1 MTDHRPGRCENE
13 NRLQFRSVTDTGYGL
28 IIGGEKVEAEGGY
41 DIVNPATE
49 QVVGVAPDASAQQ
62 AADACAAAKD
72 AFDAWSRTSQE
83 ERSALLTRFAEVWD
97 AHAAE
102 LVPLVQAETGATMR
116 VAKTMQV
123 PQVSAR
129 FRRYAQPESNL
140 VALPPAV
147 MPGTA
152 LAPGGIIGGVEHRAP
167 VGVVAALA
175 AYNFPVTNM
184 AGKVAP
190 ALAMGN
196 TVVIKPPVQDPLAVI
211 RMGELFEEAG
221 FPAGVVNVVS
231 ANSVEAAEAITT
243 HPDVDMISFT
253 GSTAVGCRIAEV
265 GGKQMKRLLLELGGK
280 GAAIVFDDAD
290 LKNVISNV
298 SSTWTFHSG
307 QICTSPTR
315 VVVQRGV
322 YDELVG
328 KLTGMAG
335 HLKVGDPLERDTVLG
350 PVITGTH
357 RERVE
362 GLVRSATDE
371 GATLATGGKR
381 PELDTGFYVAPTL
394 VVDATNDMTIAREEV
409 FGPVITV
416 IPFDTEDEA
425 IAIANDSPYGLYNY
439 VFSEDSGKAMAV
451 AKLLRSGNVGI
462 NTLQRNHEAA
472 FGGFKYSGVGRDG
485 GSWGLH
491 AYSEMQSIVWKG

>member
-1 MTDHRPGRCENE
+1 MADSYS
-13 NRLQFRSVTDTGYGL
+13 LL
-28 IIGGEKVEAEGGY
+28 IAGEAVEAAGGY
-41 DIVNPATE
+41 EVINPATE
-49 QVVGVAPDASAQQ
+49 QVVGVAPNASVDQAQ
-62 AADACAAAKD
+62 AACAAAKE
-72 AFDAWSRTSQE
+72 AFDGWSRTPVE
-83 ERSALLTRFAEVWD
+83 ERCAILDRIAGVID
-97 AHAAE
+97 AHRDE
-102 LVPLVQAETGATMR
+102 LVTVVQAETGATMR

-123 PQVSAR
+123 PQAAAR
-129 FRRYAQPESNL
+129 FRRYSQVESNL
-140 VALPPAV
+140 VPLAPAI
-147 MPGTA
+147 MPTTA

-184 AGKVAP
+184 AGKIAP

-196 TVVIKPPVQDPLAVI
+196 TLVVKPPTQDPLGVI
-211 RMGELFEEAG
+211 RMCGLFEEAG
-221 FPAGVVNVVS
+221 LPPGVVNVVS
-231 ANSVEAAEAITT
+231 ADTVEAAEAVTT
-243 HPDVDMISFT
+243 SPDVDMISFT
-253 GSTAVGCRIAEV
+253 GSTGVGCRIAEV
-265 GGKQMKRLLLELGGK
+265 AGKQMKRLLLELGGK

-290 LKNVISNV
+290 LKEVVSNV

-315 VVVQRGV
+315 VLVQRGV

-328 KLTGMAG
+328 RLAGMAP

-350 PVITGTH
+350 PVITGVH
-357 RERVE
+357 RDRVE
-362 GLVRSATDE
+362 RIIQSAVDE
-371 GATLATGGKR
+371 GATLATGGQR

-394 VVDATNDMTIAREEV
+394 VVDATNQMTVAREEI

-425 IAIANDSPYGLYNY
+425 IEIANDSPYGLFDY
-439 VFSEDSGKAMAV
+439 VFSADSGRAMAV
-451 AKLLRSGNVGI
+451 AKLLRAGNVGI

-491 AYSEMQSIVWKG
+491 AYSEMQSILWKG

>member
-1 MTDHRPGRCENE
+1 MTNTDY
-13 NRLQFRSVTDTGYGL
+13 RLL
-28 IIGGEKVEAEGGY
+28 IGGDKVEAADGY
-41 DIVNPATE
+41 DVINPATE
-49 QVVGVAPDASAQQ
+49 ALVGVAPNASVDQ
-62 AADACAAAKD
+62 AAAACDAARAAAD
-72 AFDAWSRTSQE
+72 SWARTPME
-83 ERSALLTRFAEVWD
+83 ERCALLAKVADVID
-97 AHAAE
+97 AHRDE

-123 PQVSAR
+123 PQAAAR
-129 FRRYAQPESNL
+129 FRRYAQVESNL

-147 MPGTA
+147 MPSTA

-167 VGVVAALA
+167 IGVVACLA

-184 AGKVAP
+184 AGKMAP

-196 TVVIKPPVQDPLAVI
+196 TLVVKPPVQDPLGVI
-211 RMGELFEEAG
+211 RMAELFEEAG

-231 ANSVEAAEAITT
+231 ANTVEAAEAITT
-243 HPDVDMISFT
+243 HPEVDMISFT
-253 GSTAVGCRIAEV
+253 GSTGVGCRIAEV

-280 GAAIVFDDAD
+280 GAAIVFDDAN
-290 LKNVISNV
+290 LKDVISNV

-315 VVVQRGV
+315 LVVQRGV
-322 YDELVG
+322 YDEVVG
-328 KLTGMAG
+328 KLAGMAG

-362 GLVRSATDE
+362 GIIASATAE
-371 GATLATGGKR
+371 GATLAAGGER
-381 PELDTGFYVAPTL
+381 PDLETGFYVAPTL
-394 VVDATNDMTIAREEV
+394 VVDATNDMTVAREEI

-416 IPFDTEDEA
+416 IPFDDEDEA
-425 IAIANDSPYGLYNY
+425 IAISNDTPYGLYDY
-439 VFSEDSGKAMAV
+439 VFSGDTGRAMAV
-451 AKLLRSGNVGI
+451 AKLLKAGNVGI

>member
-1 MTDHRPGRCENE
+1 M
-13 NRLQFRSVTDTGYGL
+13 DTYRL
-28 IIGGEKVEAEGGY
+28 IIGGEQVEAAGGY
-41 DIVNPATE
+41 DVVNPATE
-49 QVVGVAPDASAQQ
+49 ELVGVAPDASADQ
-62 AADACAAAKD
+62 AGDACVAARE
-72 AFDAWSRTSQE
+72 AFDGWARTPMA
-83 ERSALLTRFAEVWD
+83 ERCALIGKFADVWD
-97 AHAAE
+97 SHLDE

-129 FRRYAQPESNL
+129 FRRYAQVESNL
-140 VALPPAV
+140 VPLPPAV
-147 MPGTA
+147 VLSTP
-152 LAPGGIIGGVEHRAP
+152 LAAGGLIGAVEHRAP
-167 VGVVAALA
+167 IGVVAALA

-184 AGKVAP
+184 AGKIAP

-196 TVVIKPPVQDPLAVI
+196 TLVVKPPVQDPLGVV
-211 RMGELFEEAG
+211 RMVEMFEEAG
-221 FPAGVVNVVS
+221 FPPGVVNLVS
-231 ANSVEAAEAITT
+231 ASTVEAAEAITT
-243 HPDVDMISFT
+243 HPEVDMISFT
-253 GSTAVGCRIAEV
+253 GSTGVGCRIGEV
-265 GGKQMKRLLLELGGK
+265 AGKQMKRLLLELGGK

-290 LKNVISNV
+290 LKNVIGNV

-328 KLTGMAG
+328 KLSGMAG
-335 HLKVGDPLERDTVLG
+335 HLKVGDPLERDTVIG
-350 PVITGTH
+350 PVITGAH

-362 GLVRSATDE
+362 GLVASATAE
-371 GATLATGGKR
+371 GATLATGGER
-381 PELDTGFYVAPTL
+381 PPMDTGFYVAPTL
-394 VVDATNDMTIAREEV
+394 VVDATNEMTIAREEV

-425 IAIANDSPYGLYNY
+425 IAIANDSPYGLYDY
-439 VFSEDSGKAMAV
+439 VFSEDSGRAMAV
-451 AKLLRSGNVGI
+451 AKLLRAGNVGI
-462 NTLQRNHEAA
+462 NTLQRNNEAA

>member
-1 MTDHRPGRCENE
+1 MTD
-13 NRLQFRSVTDTGYGL
+13 TYDL
-28 IIGGEKVEAEGGY
+28 IIGGERVEGAGGY
-41 DIVNPATE
+41 DVVNPATE
-49 QVVGVAPDASAQQ
+49 QVVGVAPNASVDQAQQ
-62 AADACAAAKD
+62 ACAVARE
-72 AFDAWSRTSQE
+72 AFDAWSRTPMV
-83 ERSALLTRFAEVWD
+83 ERCAILDRIADVLD
-97 AHAAE
+97 AHRDE

-123 PQVSAR
+123 PQAAAR
-129 FRRYAQPESNL
+129 FRRYAQVESNL
-140 VALPPAV
+140 VALPPAT
-147 MPGTA
+147 MPTTA
-152 LAPGGIIGGVEHRAP
+152 LAPGGIIGGVQHRAP

-184 AGKVAP
+184 AGKIAP

-196 TVVIKPPVQDPLAVI
+196 TLVVKPPTQDPLGVI
-211 RMGELFEEAG
+211 RMVELFAEAG
-221 FPAGVVNVVS
+221 LPPGVVNVVS
-231 ANSVEAAEAITT
+231 ADTVEAAEAITT
-243 HPDVDMISFT
+243 SADVDMISFT
-253 GSTAVGCRIAEV
+253 GSTGVGCRIAEV
-265 GGKQMKRLLLELGGK
+265 AGKQMKRLLLELGGK

-290 LKNVISNV
+290 LKNAISNI

-315 VVVQRGV
+315 VVAQRGV

-328 KLTGMAG
+328 KLAAMAG

-350 PVITGTH
+350 PVITGAH

-362 GLVRSATDE
+362 GIVRSATDQ
-371 GATLATGGKR
+371 GATIAAGGER
-381 PELDTGFYVAPTL
+381 PDLGTGFYVAPTL
-394 VVDATNDMTIAREEV
+394 VVDATNDMTVAREEI

-416 IPFDTEDEA
+416 IPFDTDDEA
-425 IAIANDSPYGLYNY
+425 VAISNDSDYGLYDY
-439 VFSEDSGKAMAV
+439 VFTADTAKAMEI
-451 AKLLRSGNVGI
+451 AKVLRAGNVGI

>member
-1 MTDHRPGRCENE
+1 MSDDY
-13 NRLQFRSVTDTGYGL
+13 RLL
-28 IIGGEKVEAEGGY
+28 IGGERVEAASGY
-41 DIVNPATE
+41 DVVNPATE
-49 QVVGVAPDASAQQ
+49 QVVGTAPDASADQAQ
-62 AADACAAAKD
+62 AACEAARAAQK
-72 AFDAWSRTSQE
+72 AWARTPME
-83 ERSALLTRFAEVWD
+83 ERCALLAKVADVID
-97 AHAAE
+97 AHRDE

-123 PQVSAR
+123 PQAAAR
-129 FRRYAQPESNL
+129 FRRYAQPETNL
-140 VALPPAV
+140 VPLPPAV
-147 MPGTA
+147 MPSTA

-167 VGVVAALA
+167 VGVVACLA

-184 AGKVAP
+184 AGKMAP

-196 TVVIKPPVQDPLAVI
+196 TVVVKPPVQDPLGVI
-211 RMGELFEEAG
+211 RMAELFAEAG
-221 FPAGVVNVVS
+221 FPDGVVNVVS
-231 ANSVEAAEAITT
+231 ASTVEAAEAITT
-243 HPDVDMISFT
+243 SPDVDMVSFT
-253 GSTAVGCRIAEV
+253 GSTGVGCRIAEV
-265 GGKQMKRLLLELGGK
+265 AGKQMKRLLLELGGK

-290 LKNVISNV
+290 LKSVISNV

-315 VVVQRGV
+315 LVVQRGV
-322 YDELVG
+322 YDEVVA

-350 PVITGTH
+350 PVITGAH

-362 GLVRSATDE
+362 ALVRSATDE

-394 VVDATNDMTIAREEV
+394 VVDATNQMTIAREEV

-416 IPFDTEDEA
+416 IPFDDEDEA
-425 IAIANDSPYGLYNY
+425 IAIANDSPYGLYDY
-439 VFSEDSGKAMAV
+439 VFSADSGRAMAV
-451 AKLLRSGNVGI
+451 AKLLEAGNVGI

-491 AYSEMQSIVWKG
+491 AYSEMQSIVWSG

>member
-1 MTDHRPGRCENE
+1 MTDSYS
-13 NRLQFRSVTDTGYGL
+13 LL
-28 IIGGEKVEAEGGY
+28 IGGERVAAPDGY
-41 DIVNPATE
+41 EVINPSTE
-49 QVVGVAPDASAQQ
+49 QVVGVAPNASVEQ
-62 AADACAAAKD
+62 AAAACSAARD
-72 AFDAWSRTSQE
+72 AFDSWSRTPMG
-83 ERSALLTRFAEVWD
+83 ERCAILDRIADVLD
-97 AHAAE
+97 AHRDE

-123 PQVSAR
+123 PQAAAR
-129 FRRYAQPESNL
+129 FRRYAQVETNL
-140 VALPPAV
+140 VPLPPAV
-147 MPGTA
+147 MPTTA

-167 VGVVAALA
+167 VGVVAAIA

-184 AGKVAP
+184 AGKIAP

-196 TVVIKPPVQDPLAVI
+196 TVVVKPPTQDPLGVI
-211 RMGELFEEAG
+211 RMVELFEEAG
-221 FPAGVVNVVS
+221 LPPGVVNTVS
-231 ANSVEAAEAITT
+231 ANTVEAAEAITGS
-243 HPDVDMISFT
+243 PDVDMISFT
-253 GSTAVGCRIAEV
+253 GSTGVGCRIAEV
-265 GGKQMKRLLLELGGK
+265 GGRQMKRLLLELGGK

-315 VVVQRGV
+315 VVVQRGL

-335 HLKVGDPLERDTVLG
+335 HLKVGDPLERDTVIG
-350 PVITGTH
+350 PVISGAH
-357 RERVE
+357 RDRVE
-362 GLVRSATDE
+362 ALIRTATDE
-371 GATLATGGKR
+371 GATVATGGKR
-381 PELDTGFYVAPTL
+381 PEIDTGFYVAPTL
-394 VVDATNDMTIAREEV
+394 VVDATNQMTVAREEA
-409 FGPVITV
+409 FAPVITV
-416 IPFDTEDEA
+416 IPFDTDDEA

-439 VFSEDSGKAMAV
+439 VFSGDTGRAMEV

-491 AYSEMQSIVWKG
+491 AYSEMQSIVWMG

>member
-1 MTDHRPGRCENE
+1 MADSYS
-13 NRLQFRSVTDTGYGL
+13 LL
-28 IIGGEKVEAEGGY
+28 IAGEAVEASGGY
-41 DIVNPATE
+41 EVINPATE
-49 QVVGVAPDASAQQ
+49 QVVGVAPNASVDQAQ
-62 AADACAAAKD
+62 AACAAAKE
-72 AFDAWSRTSQE
+72 AFDGWSRTPVE
-83 ERSALLTRFAEVWD
+83 ERCAILDRIAGVID
-97 AHAAE
+97 AHRDE
-102 LVPLVQAETGATMR
+102 LVTVVQAETGATMR

-123 PQVSAR
+123 PQAAAR
-129 FRRYAQPESNL
+129 FRRYSQVESNL
-140 VALPPAV
+140 VPLSPAI
-147 MPGTA
+147 MPTTA

-184 AGKVAP
+184 AGKIAP

-196 TVVIKPPVQDPLAVI
+196 TLVVKPPTQDPLGVI
-211 RMGELFEEAG
+211 RMCELFEEAG
-221 FPAGVVNVVS
+221 LPPGVVNVVS
-231 ANSVEAAEAITT
+231 ADTVEAAEAVTT
-243 HPDVDMISFT
+243 SPDVDMISFT
-253 GSTAVGCRIAEV
+253 GSTGVGCRIAEV
-265 GGKQMKRLLLELGGK
+265 AGKQMKRLLLELGGK

-290 LKNVISNV
+290 LKEVVSNV

-328 KLTGMAG
+328 RLAGMAP

-350 PVITGTH
+350 PVITGVH
-357 RERVE
+357 RDRVE
-362 GLVRSATDE
+362 RIIQSAVDE
-371 GATLATGGKR
+371 GATLATGGQR

-394 VVDATNDMTIAREEV
+394 VVDATNQMTVAREEI

-425 IAIANDSPYGLYNY
+425 IEIANDSPYGLFDY
-439 VFSEDSGKAMAV
+439 VFSADSGRAMAV
-451 AKLLRSGNVGI
+451 AKLLRAGNVGI

-491 AYSEMQSIVWKG
+491 AYSEMQSILWKG

>member
-1 MTDHRPGRCENE
+1 MTD
-13 NRLQFRSVTDTGYGL
+13 TYDL
-28 IIGGEKVEAEGGY
+28 IIGGERVEGAGGY
-41 DIVNPATE
+41 DVVNPATE
-49 QVVGVAPDASAQQ
+49 QVVGVAPNASVDQAQQ
-62 AADACAAAKD
+62 ACAVARE
-72 AFDAWSRTSQE
+72 AFDAWSRTPMV
-83 ERSALLTRFAEVWD
+83 ERCAILDRIADVLD
-97 AHAAE
+97 AHRDE

-123 PQVSAR
+123 PQAAAR
-129 FRRYAQPESNL
+129 FRRYAQVESNL
-140 VALPPAV
+140 VALPPAT
-147 MPGTA
+147 MPTTA
-152 LAPGGIIGGVEHRAP
+152 LAPGGIIGGVQHRAP

-184 AGKVAP
+184 AGKIAP

-196 TVVIKPPVQDPLAVI
+196 TLVVKPPTQDPLGVI
-211 RMGELFEEAG
+211 RMVELFAEAG
-221 FPAGVVNVVS
+221 LPPGVVNVVS
-231 ANSVEAAEAITT
+231 ADTVEAAEAITT
-243 HPDVDMISFT
+243 SADVDMISFT
-253 GSTAVGCRIAEV
+253 GSTGVGCRIAEV
-265 GGKQMKRLLLELGGK
+265 AGKQMKRLLLELGGK

-290 LKNVISNV
+290 LKNAISNI

-315 VVVQRGV
+315 VVAQRGV

-328 KLTGMAG
+328 KLAAMAG

-350 PVITGTH
+350 PVITGAH

-362 GLVRSATDE
+362 GIVRSATGQ
-371 GATLATGGKR
+371 GATIAAGGER
-381 PELDTGFYVAPTL
+381 PDLGTGFYVAPTL
-394 VVDATNDMTIAREEV
+394 VVDATNDMTVAREEI

-416 IPFDTEDEA
+416 IPFDTDDEA
-425 IAIANDSPYGLYNY
+425 VAISNDSDYGLYDY
-439 VFSEDSGKAMAV
+439 VFTADTAKAMEV
-451 AKLLRSGNVGI
+451 AKVLRAGNVGI

>member
-1 MTDHRPGRCENE
+1 MTDRDYH
-13 NRLQFRSVTDTGYGL
+13 LL
-28 IIGGEKVEAEGGY
+28 IGGEHVVADATY
-41 DIVNPATE
+41 DVVNPSTE
-49 QVVGVAPDASAQQ
+49 QVVGSAPDASVQQ
-62 AADACAAAKD
+62 AQDACRAAKD
-72 AFDAWSRTSQE
+72 ASAAWVRTSME
-83 ERSALLTRFAEVWD
+83 ERCALLARYAEVWD
-97 AHAAE
+97 AHRDE

-123 PQVSAR
+123 PQVGAR
-129 FRRYAQPESNL
+129 FRRYAQVESNL
-140 VALPPAV
+140 VPLNPAV
-147 MPGTA
+147 MPSTA

-167 VGVVAALA
+167 IGVVAALA

-211 RMGELFEEAG
+211 RMGELFAEAG
-221 FPAGVVNVVS
+221 FPPGVVNVVS
-231 ANSVEAAEAITT
+231 ASTVEAAEAITT
-243 HPDVDMISFT
+243 SPDVDMISFT
-253 GSTAVGCRIAEV
+253 GSTGVGCRIAEV
-265 GGKQMKRLLLELGGK
+265 AGTQMKRLLLELGGK

-315 VVVQRGV
+315 VIVQRGV
-322 YDELVG
+322 YDEVVG
-328 KLTGMAG
+328 KLTAMAG
-335 HLKVGDPLERDTVLG
+335 HLKVGDPLERDTVIG
-350 PVITGTH
+350 PVITGAH
-357 RERVE
+357 RDRVE
-362 GLVRSATDE
+362 ALIRTAAAQ
-371 GATLATGGKR
+371 GATLAAGGTR
-381 PELDTGFYVAPTL
+381 PEIETGFYVGPTL
-394 VVDATNDMTIAREEV
+394 VVDATNDMTVAREEA

-425 IAIANDSPYGLYNY
+425 IAIANDSPYGLYDY
-439 VFSEDSGKAMAV
+439 VFSEDTGRAMAV
-451 AKLLRSGNVGI
+451 AKLLQAGNIGI

-472 FGGFKYSGVGRDG
+472 FGGFKYSGIGRDG

-491 AYSEMQSIVWKG
+491 AYSEMQSIVWRG

>member
-1 MTDHRPGRCENE
+1 MTDSYS
-13 NRLQFRSVTDTGYGL
+13 LL
-28 IIGGEKVEAEGGY
+28 IGGERVDGASGY
-41 DIVNPATE
+41 EVVNPATE
-49 QVVGVAPDASAQQ
+49 QVVGVAPNASVEQ

-72 AFDAWSRTSQE
+72 AFDGWARTPMG
-83 ERSALLTRFAEVWD
+83 ERCAILDRIAEVLD
-97 AHAAE
+97 AHRDE

-123 PQVSAR
+123 PQASAR
-129 FRRYAQPESNL
+129 FRRYAQVESNL
-140 VALPPAV
+140 VPLPPAV
-147 MPGTA
+147 MPTTA

-167 VGVVAALA
+167 VGVVAAIA

-184 AGKVAP
+184 AGKIAP

-196 TVVIKPPVQDPLAVI
+196 TVVVKPPTQDPLGVI
-211 RMGELFEEAG
+211 RMVELFEEAG
-221 FPAGVVNVVS
+221 LPPGVVNTVS
-231 ANSVEAAEAITT
+231 ANSVEAAEAITAS
-243 HPDVDMISFT
+243 PDVDMISFT
-253 GSTAVGCRIAEV
+253 GSTGVGCRIAEV

-315 VVVQRGV
+315 VVVQRGL

-328 KLTGMAG
+328 KLTAMAG
-335 HLKVGDPLERDTVLG
+335 HLKVGDPLERDTVIG
-350 PVITGTH
+350 PVITGEH
-357 RERVE
+357 RDRVE
-362 GLVRSATDE
+362 ALIRTATDE

-381 PELDTGFYVAPTL
+381 PEIDTGFYVAPTL
-394 VVDATNDMTIAREEV
+394 VVDATNQMTVAREEA

-439 VFSEDSGKAMAV
+439 VFSADSGKAMEV

-491 AYSEMQSIVWKG
+491 AYSEMQSIVWSG

>member
-1 MTDHRPGRCENE
+1 LPE
-13 NRLQFRSVTDTGYGL
+13 GYSL
-28 IIGGEKVEAEGGY
+28 LIGGERVAAPEGY
-41 DIVNPATE
+41 DVINPSTE
-49 QVVGVAPDASAQQ
+49 SVVGLAPNASVEQ
-62 AADACAAAKD
+62 AAAACAAARE
-72 AFDAWSRTSQE
+72 AFDPWSRTPMA
-83 ERSALLTRFAEVWD
+83 ERCAILDRIADVLD
-97 AHAAE
+97 AHRDE

-123 PQVSAR
+123 PQAAAR
-129 FRRYAQPESNL
+129 FRRYAQVESNL
-140 VALPPAV
+140 VPLPPAV
-147 MPGTA
+147 MPTTA

-167 VGVVAALA
+167 VGVVAAIA

-184 AGKVAP
+184 AGKIAP

-196 TVVIKPPVQDPLAVI
+196 TVVVKPPTQDPLGVL
-211 RMGELFEEAG
+211 RMVELFEEAG
-221 FPAGVVNVVS
+221 LPPGVVNAVS
-231 ANSVEAAEAITT
+231 ANTVEAAEAITGS
-243 HPDVDMISFT
+243 PDVDMISFT
-253 GSTAVGCRIAEV
+253 GSTGVGCRIAEV

-280 GAAIVFDDAD
+280 GAALVFDDAD
-290 LKNVISNV
+290 LTNVISNV

-315 VVVQRGV
+315 VVVQRGL

-328 KLTGMAG
+328 KLSGMAG
-335 HLKVGDPLERDTVLG
+335 HLKVGDPLERDTVIG
-350 PVITGTH
+350 PVISGAH
-357 RERVE
+357 RDRVE
-362 GLVRSATDE
+362 ALIRTATDE
-371 GATLATGGKR
+371 GATLATGGIR
-381 PELDTGFYVAPTL
+381 PEIDTGFYVAPTL
-394 VVDATNDMTIAREEV
+394 VVDATNQMTVAREEA

-425 IAIANDSPYGLYNY
+425 IAIANDSPYGLYSY
-439 VFSEDSGKAMAV
+439 VFSGDSGKAMEV

>member
-1 MTDHRPGRCENE
+1 MADRDF
-13 NRLQFRSVTDTGYGL
+13 QL
-28 IIGGEKVEAEGGY
+28 IIGGEHVAGASGY
-41 DIVNPATE
+41 DVVNPATE
-49 QVVGVAPDASAQQ
+49 QVVATAPDASVQQ
-62 AADACAAAKD
+62 AQDACQAAKD
-72 AFDAWSRTSQE
+72 AFDGWARTPMA
-83 ERSALLTRFAEVWD
+83 ERCALLARFADVWD
-97 AHAAE
+97 AHRDD

-129 FRRYAQPESNL
+129 FRRYAQVESNL
-140 VALPPAV
+140 VALPPAI
-147 MPGTA
+147 MPSTA

-184 AGKVAP
+184 AGKIAP

-196 TVVIKPPVQDPLAVI
+196 TLVVKPPTQDPLGVI
-211 RMGELFEEAG
+211 RMVELFDEAG
-221 FPAGVVNVVS
+221 FPPGVVNVVS
-231 ANSVEAAEAITT
+231 ASTVEAAEAITT
-243 HPDVDMISFT
+243 SPAVDMISFT
-253 GSTAVGCRIAEV
+253 GSTGVGCRIAEV
-265 GGKQMKRLLLELGGK
+265 AGKQMKRLLLELGGK

-290 LKNVISNV
+290 LKNAVSNI

-315 VVVQRGV
+315 VVAQRGI
-322 YDELVG
+322 YDELVAR
-328 KLTGMAG
+328 LSGMAP
-335 HLKVGDPLERDTVLG
+335 HLKVGDPLERDTVIG

-362 GLVRSATDE
+362 GLVASATAD
-371 GATLATGGKR
+371 GATVATGGER
-381 PELDTGFYVAPTL
+381 PDLDTGFYVAPTL

-425 IAIANDSPYGLYNY
+425 IAISNDSDYGLYDY
-439 VFSEDSGKAMAV
+439 VFTADTGKAMEI
-451 AKLLRSGNVGI
+451 AKLLRAGNVGI

-491 AYSEMQSIVWKG
+491 AYSEMQSIVWAG